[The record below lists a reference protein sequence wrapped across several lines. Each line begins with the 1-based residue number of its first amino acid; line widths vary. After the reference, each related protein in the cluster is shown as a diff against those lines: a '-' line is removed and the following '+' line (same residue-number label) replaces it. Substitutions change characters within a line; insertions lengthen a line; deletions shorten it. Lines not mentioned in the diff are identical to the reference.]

1 LASLHAAS
9 LPPPAPQKKSP
20 HALVFNPHLRF
31 TDLSMVDH
39 LLGIKGLSKAD
50 IYRYLDTAQSFVE
63 VSQRDIKKVPTLR
76 GKTVVHV
83 FFEPSTRTLA
93 SFDIAGK
100 RLSADTINV
109 SASSSSVKKGET
121 LLDTVRTLES
131 MNPDVLVMRHSESGA
146 AHFAARHLTRAS
158 VVNAGDGAHEHP
170 TQALLDLLTL
180 RQYFS
185 AKERPI
191 EGLKIGFVGDLRHS
205 RVARS
210 NIWAHCALGNQV
222 RLIGP
227 RTLVPQEFV
236 DAFDN
241 PALLSV
247 HHDLGEG
254 LAGLDVVVCL
264 RMQLERQDQHFVP
277 NLDEYS
283 REYCVSERLLASL
296 APKSV
301 VLHPGPM
308 NRGLEIAGEVADGP
322 RSLISKQVNNGV
334 AVRMAVLYLLA
345 RTAESREGSAAE
357 GATQYKDD

>member
-1 LASLHAAS
+1 M
-9 LPPPAPQKKSP
+9 
-20 HALVFNPHLRF
+20 LVRL
-31 TDLSMVDH
+31 TDRSMVDH
-39 LLGIKGLSKAD
+39 LLGIEGLSKKD
-50 IYRYLDTAQSFVE
+50 LYRYLDAAHSFVE
-63 VSQRDIKKVPTLR
+63 VSERDIKKVPTLR
-76 GKTVVHV
+76 GKTIVHV

-131 MNPDVLVMRHSESGA
+131 MNPDVLVIRHSESGA
-146 AHFAARHLTRAS
+146 AQFAAQYLSRSS

-180 RQYFS
+180 RQHFS
-185 AKERPI
+185 KRGGGI
-191 EGLKIGFVGDLRHS
+191 EGLRVGFIGDVRHS

-210 NIWAHCALGNQV
+210 NIWAHKALGNEV

-227 RTLVPQEFV
+227 STLVPHDFAS
-236 DAFDN
+236 AFGEGS
-241 PALLSV
+241 LHV
-247 HHDLGEG
+247 VHDLRDG
-254 LAGLDVVVCL
+254 LRDLDVVVCL
-264 RMQLERQDQHFVP
+264 RMQLERQDEHFVP

-283 REYCVSERLLASL
+283 KEYCVSERILREY
-296 APKSV
+296 APNSV

-308 NRGLEIAGEVADGP
+308 NRGTEIAGEVADGP
-322 RSLISKQVNNGV
+322 RSLIRNQVNNGV

-345 RTAESREGSAAE
+345 RTVEQHEERVVA
-357 GATQYKDD
+357 